1 MMADKIVVAKCEF
14 RKITQ
19 KTQLVV
25 LGSHSK
31 QNAETLKT
39 CEQQN
44 ADETVLLLENTLQT
58 ALRSTK
64 TALKKSTSQCTLWQE
79 IGVDTTWPV
88 PSAAHVQTF
97 RESPT
102 TKI

>member
-1 MMADKIVVAKCEF
+1 
-14 RKITQ
+14 
-19 KTQLVV
+19 

-39 CEQQN
+39 CKQQN

-58 ALRSTK
+58 AFRSTK

-79 IGVDTTWPV
+79 IGVDTT
-88 PSAAHVQTF
+88 
-97 RESPT
+97 
-102 TKI
+102 